1 MTVLAVKLLLAPG
14 FIVATTLVSRRFG
27 VAVAGV
33 VGGLPAI
40 AGPILLVLALDH
52 GPTFTRRA
60 ATGTL
65 LGMVALIVFVLAYAA
80 VCRRARLPWGLGGG
94 PGALRRAVCRRA
106 RWPWALAAGWGSFV
120 VVIGALRPVDVGPI
134 TAFVVACAACVCGL
148 VLLPRPGPAAAQLP
162 VRPPFDLGLR
172 AACAVVPVVS
182 VTAAARALGPH
193 LSGLVASFPV
203 ITPVLAAFTQAQNG
217 PPEAIRLL
225 RGMTVGFF
233 GYALFCFTVAV
244 AIRPLGTAA
253 TFALA
258 TALALAAQLAALAIT
273 RRREQ
278 LLPAEA
284 AG

>member
-1 MTVLAVKLLLAPG
+1 LTVLAVKLLLAPG
-14 FIVATTLVSRRFG
+14 FIVATSLVSRRFG
-27 VAVAGV
+27 VGVAGV
-33 VGGLPAI
+33 VAGLPAI

-52 GPTFTRRA
+52 GPSFAQNA

-65 LGMVALIVFVLAYAA
+65 LGMVALIVFVLAYA
-80 VCRRARLPWGLGGG
+80 G
-94 PGALRRAVCRRA
+94 VCRRA

-120 VVIGALRPVDVGPI
+120 AVIAALRPVHVGPV
-134 TAFVVACAACVCGL
+134 TAFVIACAACACGL
-148 VLLPRPGPAAAQLP
+148 VLLPRPSPAAAQPP
-162 VRPPFDLGLR
+162 VHPPFDLGLR

-203 ITPVLAAFTQAQNG
+203 ITPVLAAFTQAQHG
-217 PPEAIRLL
+217 PIEAIRLL

-244 AIRPLGTAA
+244 GIRPLGTAA
-253 TFALA
+253 AFVLA
-258 TALALAAQLAALAIT
+258 TALALATQLAAVTIT

>member
-1 MTVLAVKLLLAPG
+1 MTVLAVKLLLAQG

-65 LGMVALIVFVLAYAA
+65 LGMVALIVFVLAYA
-80 VCRRARLPWGLGGG
+80 
-94 PGALRRAVCRRA
+94 AVCRRA

-203 ITPVLAAFTQAQNG
+203 ITPVLAAFTQAQQG
-217 PPEAIRLL
+217 SSDAIRLL
-225 RGMTVGFF
+225 RGMTIGFF
-233 GYALFCFTVAV
+233 GYTLFCFVVSV
-244 AIRPLGTAA
+244 AIRPLGIAA
-253 TFALA
+253 AFLLA
-258 TALALAAQLAALAIT
+258 TVLALLTQTVALVVT
-273 RRREQ
+273 RRRDRSATERNRCLC
-278 LLPAEA
+278 LLQ
-284 AG
+284 